1 MNGNMGDF
9 SDDQLVKLAKQGNLE
24 AFSELAGRFKQK
36 IYNTI
41 LSFTKNHQDTDDL
54 TQETFVHAFKSLK
67 NFKQRSSFYTWFYRI
82 AVNLTLT
89 FLKKRSREKD
99 RDVFSEDHSFRRSG
113 EASNASPERY
123 SLKMELT
130 ERLNKAIDSLP
141 LLYKMSFILVV
152 FQGMTHDQAAS
163 VLSCSENT
171 VSWRMHKARKMLQ
184 TKLRPYLEEG

>member
-1 MNGNMGDF
+1 MGDF
-9 SDDQLVKLAKQGNLE
+9 SEDQLVKLAKQGDLE

-54 TQETFVHAFKSLK
+54 TQETFVYAFKSLK
-67 NFKQRSSFYTWFYRI
+67 NFKQRSSVYTWFYRI
-82 AVNLTLT
+82 AVNRTLT
-89 FLKKRSREKD
+89 FLKKRSREKN

-141 LLYKMSFILVV
+141 LLYKTPFILVV
-152 FQGMTHDQAAS
+152 FQGMTHAQAAG

-171 VSWRMHKARKMLQ
+171 VSWRMFKARKMLQ
-184 TKLRPYLEEG
+184 IKLRPYLEGG